1 MKLNQCISLELLTLF
16 GKRKKIYI
24 YTAVIITESAN
35 TKVRTSSKKSGVIKK
50 VHAHK
55 QTMMRLFEFLT
66 FYYSFLLL
74 MVFFLKEA
82 VHQRAFCS
90 YIDFFTEENTVQPF
104 FFFVLLKTIS
114 GGVSSTHII
123 PYSMIICFQCQ
134 AQERTHD
141 QCVNVL
147 VVHIAHFKPEGGFDR
162 FVIQYYSK

>member
-1 MKLNQCISLELLTLF
+1 MNEIKSVYFTWASDIVW
-16 GKRKKIYI
+16 KRKKYI

-35 TKVRTSSKKSGVIKK
+35 TKVRTSKKSGVIKK

-104 FFFVLLKTIS
+104 FFVLLKTIS

-147 VVHIAHFKPEGGFDR
+147 VVHIRPL
-162 FVIQYYSK
+162 